1 MILYLDMVADLLHFG
16 HINCIKSVNDY
27 KNEGDKLYIGIHN
40 DKTVESYKRTPIL
53 TMDERIKVL
62 EGCKYID
69 KIIPDAP
76 LTITDEFLKLHGINK
91 LFIPNNRTAE
101 DNILMYSGIKDK
113 TSLEIIIIP
122 YTTTISTSEIIN
134 RIINTGVVWAALPS

>member
-1 MILYLDMVADLLHFG
+1 MIFYFDMVADLLHYG
-16 HINCIKSVNDY
+16 HINYIKKISEY
-27 KNEGDKLYIGIHN
+27 KMEDDKLYIGIHN
-40 DKTVESYKRTPIL
+40 DETVEEYKRKPIL

-76 LTITDEFLKLHGINK
+76 LNITDEFLKLHGINK
-91 LFIPNNRTAE
+91 LFIPNNRSAE

-113 TSLEIIIIP
+113 TKIEIIAIP
-122 YTTTISTSEIIN
+122 YTNTISSTEIMNRIIN
-134 RIINTGVVWAALPS
+134 RI